1 MSCGTED
8 NPSLVVTSS
17 LGTSGAGMLDPG
29 TDIGGPTALPLP
41 FSVFRILFF
50 FFGNRR
56 KVQFYKLTCDVM

>member
-17 LGTSGAGMLDPG
+17 LGTSGTGMLDPG

-50 FFGNRR
+50 FFLAIEEKFN
-56 KVQFYKLTCDVM
+56 FIN

>member
-17 LGTSGAGMLDPG
+17 LGTSGTGMLDPG

-41 FSVFRILFF
+41 FSVFRIFF
-50 FFGNRR
+50 FFW
-56 KVQFYKLTCDVM
+56 Q

>member
-17 LGTSGAGMLDPG
+17 LGTSGTGMLDPG

-50 FFGNRR
+50 FLAIEEKCNFIN
-56 KVQFYKLTCDVM
+56 

>member
-17 LGTSGAGMLDPG
+17 LGTSGTGMLDPEM
-29 TDIGGPTALPLP
+29 DIGGPTALPLP

-50 FFGNRR
+50 FGNRR
-56 KVQFYKLTCDVM
+56 KVQFNKLTCDVM